1 MAKAKKVAEAPTLG
15 RQEVQITAP
24 RMRVAEFV
32 ITGTSP
38 YVQQAWSKK
47 AIEQIKNTQQAGQQA
62 KSKKNR
68 EPKDFIKC
76 YEESIH
82 RSTEGWAGFPASAIR
97 AAMIS
102 ACRLVAFKMTLAKMS
117 IFTEPDGFDVVDG
130 QPLVKIIK
138 GEPAYCEHMVRI
150 QQTVDLRSRAMW
162 QPGWQALVRIRFDL
176 DQFSLTDVTNLMHR
190 VGAQVGLGEGR
201 ADSRSSTG
209 MGWGFF
215 TIEGQPE
222 AANALV

>member
-1 MAKAKKVAEAPTLG
+1 
-15 RQEVQITAP
+15 
-24 RMRVAEFV
+24 MRVAEFV

-47 AIEQIKNTQQAGQQA
+47 AIQQIKDTQQAGSQA

-68 EPKDFIKC
+68 EPKDFQKC

-117 IFTEPDGFDVVDG
+117 IFTEPDGFDAVDG

-138 GEPAYCEHMVRI
+138 GEPKYCEHMVRI
-150 QQTVDLRSRAMW
+150 QNTCDLRSRAMW

-215 TIEGQPE
+215 SIET
-222 AANALV
+222 AS

>member
-1 MAKAKKVAEAPTLG
+1 MVAKAKKMAEASLPKT
-15 RQEVQITAP
+15 EVQITAP
-24 RMRVAEFV
+24 RMATAEFL
-32 ITGTSP
+32 ITGTAP

-47 AIEQIKNTQQAGQQA
+47 AIQQIKDTQMAGSQA
-62 KSKKNR
+62 KSKKTR
-68 EPKDFIKC
+68 EPKDFQKC
-76 YEESIH
+76 YEEAIH

-102 ACRLVAFKMTLAKMS
+102 ACRLVQFKMTLAKMS
-117 IFTEPDGFDVVDG
+117 IFTEPDGFDAVDG
-130 QPLVKIIK
+130 QPLVKITK

-150 QQTVDLRSRAMW
+150 MNTCDLRSRAMW
-162 QPGWQALVRIRFDL
+162 QPGWQAKVRIRFDQ

-190 VGAQVGLGEGR
+190 VGQQVGLGEGR

-215 TIEGQPE
+215 SLQQT
-222 AANALV
+222 